1 MAGSN
6 QGIKIKMGY
15 DPQKKAVY
23 LDGFFHFLTY
33 QKGLSVN
40 TVISYRSDLTE
51 FMLFLEDRML
61 VSEEISAFCVNL
73 YQKKRLLNTINRKL
87 SAVRTFAKYLFLE
100 NVLGDGLDTLVVRPK
115 RASRLPGSL
124 QLSQVERLIDATDQS
139 KMTPSRDR
147 AMIEL
152 FYSCGLR
159 VSELIALDVGQ
170 FHEETQF
177 LRVLGKGDKERIVPL
192 GQRAKASILAYL
204 KSEYPDL
211 SSQGGAGKLF
221 LSSRGNPLT
230 RQAVYGL
237 IKLYLRA
244 AGITQKAS
252 PHTLRHAFASHLLE
266 GGADLR
272 EVQELLGHADIAT
285 TEIYTHVS
293 RARLRQAYQQAH
305 PRA

>member
-1 MAGSN
+1 
-6 QGIKIKMGY
+6 MGY

>member
-1 MAGSN
+1 
-6 QGIKIKMGY
+6 MGY
-15 DPQKKAVY
+15 DPRKKAVY

-139 KMTPSRDR
+139 KMTPLRDR

-170 FHEETQF
+170 FHEETEF

-204 KSEYPDL
+204 KSEYPDF

-305 PRA
+305 PRS